1 MSSPDAQKHRIV
13 VLCSG
18 VVQGIG
24 FRPFVYR
31 IAVKRGLTGYVLNL
45 GDAGVKIV
53 AEGDKKSIK
62 SFLRALQDEK
72 PPLAYYEKLEVKW
85 EEYKGEFSSF
95 VVAKSNKN
103 ARSGGA
109 SYIPPD
115 IALCDDCRR
124 ELFNPQSRRYMYPFI
139 VCSACG
145 PRYTIIEDLPYDR
158 ENTTM
163 RDFPM
168 CEDCEKE
175 YTNPLDRR
183 YHAEPTCCPK
193 CGPSM
198 SLYTRDGELIE
209 TLNPI
214 KEAAKLLEEGY
225 ILAIKG
231 IGGTHVATKTTED
244 DPVILLRKRRRRPQ
258 RPFALMS
265 RDLDAI
271 QKFAEITPLERDLLL
286 SYRRPIVVLEK
297 KDPFPLSKYLAPGL
311 HTIGVMLPYSG
322 IHEILLYHSKEPALV
337 MTSGNYPGQPMAISN
352 EEAFSQLSKI
362 VDYFLLHN
370 RRIIN
375 RNDDSVIRIVDNK
388 LSFLRRSRG
397 YVPEPFKLRFLEDN
411 QETVIGFGAEE
422 NVTFTL
428 LRGRYAYPS
437 QHIGD
442 VDNLEM
448 IEFIQT
454 TVRNLSR
461 ITNINPENVTAVG
474 SDLHPG
480 FFTTKFAEEFAKQHD
495 ISHYK
500 IQHHHAHIIALMAEH
515 NFPIDEEVIGIA
527 IDGYGYGIDRT
538 AWGGEILLA
547 TYTDFKRLGH
557 LEQVPMPGGD
567 KSTYYPIRMATGI
580 LSKQL
585 STQELRNILA
595 SYKDAFQFGEKE
607 IDIVIKQIS
616 SKFNTPMT
624 SSTGR
629 VLDAISVLLNIC
641 NRRTYEGEP
650 AMKLEAFAA
659 QGNPDKLPFNITI
672 SKRNGNYIF
681 NTSEIVLQVV
691 DYLKNNEK
699 PKDIAA
705 SAQKAIA
712 LGLSELALAGA
723 LDTGVNK
730 ILLSGGVGYNNAIVK
745 TIREKVESHGL
756 KFYRHEKLPTGDGGI
771 SFGQA
776 VAVRILNNL

>member
-1 MSSPDAQKHRIV
+1 MPSLGSEKRRIV

-53 AEGDKKSIK
+53 AEGDKQSIA
-62 SFLRALQDEK
+62 SFLKALHDEK
-72 PPLAYYEKLEVKW
+72 PPLAYYENLEVKW
-85 EEYKGEFSSF
+85 EPYKGEFSSF

-103 ARSGGA
+103 ARSGGV

-225 ILAIKG
+225 IIAIKG

-265 RDLDAI
+265 RNLDAV
-271 QKFAEITPLERDLLL
+271 QTFAEITSSERDLLL
-286 SYRRPIVVLEK
+286 SYRRPIVVLK
-297 KDPFPLSKYLAPGL
+297 KKSPFPLSKYLAPGL

-322 IHEILLYHSKEPALV
+322 IHEILLYYSKEPALV

-352 EEAFSQLSKI
+352 KEAFSQLSKI

-375 RNDDSVIRIVDNK
+375 RNDDSVVRIVDNK

-397 YVPEPFKLRFLEDN
+397 YVPEPFKLKFLKDN
-411 QETVIGFGAEE
+411 KETIIGFGPEE

-428 LRGRYAYPS
+428 LRGGYAYPS

-454 TVRNLSR
+454 AVRNLSR
-461 ITNINPENVTAVG
+461 ITNIDPTHVTAVG
-474 SDLHPG
+474 SDLHPS
-480 FFTTKFAEEFAKQHD
+480 FFTTRYAEEFSKQRN
-495 ISHYK
+495 IPHYK

-515 NFPIDEEVIGIA
+515 NFSVDEEVVGIA
-527 IDGYGYGIDRT
+527 IDGYGYGVDKT

-547 TYTDFKRLGH
+547 TYTSFERKAH

-567 KSTYYPIRMATGI
+567 RSTYYPIRMAAGI

-585 STQELRNILA
+585 SENELQNLLL
-595 SYKDAFQFGEKE
+595 SYKDAFPFGQRE
-607 IDIVIKQIS
+607 IDIVIKQIY

-629 VLDAISVLLNIC
+629 VLDAISVLLNVC
-641 NRRTYEGEP
+641 NKRTYEGEP

-659 QGNPDKLPFNITI
+659 QGNPNKLPFDIKI
-672 SKRNGNYIF
+672 SKNNGIYVF
-681 NTSEIVLQVV
+681 STSEIMLQVV
-691 DYLKNNEK
+691 EYLKSNK
-699 PKDIAA
+699 RLKDIAA

-712 LGLSELALAGA
+712 LGF
-723 LDTGVNK
+723 
-730 ILLSGGVGYNNAIVK
+730 
-745 TIREKVESHGL
+745 RE
-756 KFYRHEKLPTGDGGI
+756 
-771 SFGQA
+771 
-776 VAVRILNNL
+776 

>member
-1 MSSPDAQKHRIV
+1 MPSLGSEKHRVV

-53 AEGDKKSIK
+53 AEGDKQSID
-62 SFLRALQDEK
+62 SFLKALHDEK
-72 PPLAYYEKLEVKW
+72 PPLAYYENLEVKW
-85 EEYKGEFSSF
+85 EPHKGEFSSF

-103 ARSGGA
+103 ARSGGV

-225 ILAIKG
+225 IIAIKG

-265 RDLDAI
+265 RNLDAV
-271 QKFAEITPLERDLLL
+271 QTFAEITSSERDLLL
-286 SYRRPIVVLEK
+286 SYRRPIVVLK
-297 KDPFPLSKYLAPGL
+297 KKNPFPLSKYLAPGL

-322 IHEILLYHSKEPALV
+322 IHEILLYYSKEPALV

-352 EEAFSQLSKI
+352 KEAFSQLSKI

-375 RNDDSVIRIVDNK
+375 RNDDSVVRIVDNK

-397 YVPEPFKLRFLEDN
+397 YVPEPLKLKFLKDN
-411 QETVIGFGAEE
+411 KETVIGFGPEE

-454 TVRNLSR
+454 AVRNLSR
-461 ITNINPENVTAVG
+461 ITNIDPTHVTAVG
-474 SDLHPG
+474 SDLHPS
-480 FFTTKFAEEFAKQHD
+480 FFTTRYAEEFSKQRN
-495 ISHYK
+495 IPHYK

-515 NFPIDEEVIGIA
+515 NFSVDEEVVGIA
-527 IDGYGYGIDRT
+527 IDGYGYGVDKT

-547 TYTDFKRLGH
+547 TYTSFERKAH

-567 KSTYYPIRMATGI
+567 RSTYYPIRMAAGI

-585 STQELRNILA
+585 SENELQNLLL
-595 SYKDAFQFGEKE
+595 SYKDAFPFGQRE
-607 IDIVIKQIS
+607 IDIVIKQIY

-629 VLDAISVLLNIC
+629 VLDAISVLLNVC
-641 NRRTYEGEP
+641 NKRTYEGEP

-659 QGNPDKLPFNITI
+659 QGNPNKLPFDIKI
-672 SKRNGNYIF
+672 SKNNGIYVF
-681 NTSEIVLQVV
+681 STSEIMLQVV
-691 DYLKNNEK
+691 EYLKSNK
-699 PKDIAA
+699 RLKDIAA

-712 LGLSELALAGA
+712 LGLSELALAVA
-723 LDTGVNK
+723 SDTGIDK
-730 ILLSGGVGYNNAIVK
+730 ILLSGGVGYNDAIVK
-745 TIREKVESHGL
+745 TIREKVESNGL

-776 VAVRILNNL
+776 VATRILNEL